1 MTAKEFETTLRELVT
16 KRPFLPF
23 LIEYSDGRRVWVES
37 RHVGFAG
44 GGATYIDDN
53 LFIHF
58 FDYTNVDR
66 LVPVSAEAV
75 K

>member
-1 MTAKEFETTLRELVT
+1 MTATEFETTLRALMN
-16 KRPFLPF
+16 KHPFLPF

-37 RHVGFAG
+37 RHVAFAG
-44 GGATYIDDN
+44 GGGSYIDDN

-66 LVPVSAEAV
+66 LTPVTLEAV